1 MRPSADVV
9 ICGAGIAGVA
19 AAWHL
24 AVRQGIRRV
33 VLVDERE
40 PLTLTSD
47 KGTQGYRNWWPG
59 PDDTMLRFVSR
70 SIDLLEESAAESG
83 NVFRMNRRGY
93 LFATADAAQVA
104 QLESTARDVSAFGMG
119 PLRVHRDSD
128 TYLASPSEGFGDQP
142 TGADLLLGDQAR
154 RAFPFLANEAI
165 AALHVRRAGCFNGIA
180 LGARLFQQ
188 AVAAGATFVRDRI
201 DGVDTSGGRVRS
213 VRLASGATIETER
226 YVIAAGPGLPEALQM
241 LDLELPVFHELHA
254 KLTMRD
260 PRRAVPRDAPFVIWT
275 DPMRLEWSAEQ
286 RAALA
291 RTDEGRRLLDPLP
304 GGVHVRPVDLTHGD
318 ELYLIWTFE
327 TDARSY
333 VWPPAFNPGYADAVL
348 RGCARMIPALQSYDG
363 ATTGIV
369 DGGYYCK
376 TPENRPLIGPL
387 AVEGA
392 FVIGALS
399 GTGLMSAHASGEL
412 LSQHVA
418 GEPLP
423 DYARWF
429 LPSRYAD
436 ANYRTLVESWG
447 ALAGQ
452 L

>member
-1 MRPSADVV
+1 MKPSADVL

-19 AAWHL
+19 AAYHL
-24 AVRQGIRRV
+24 AVRQGVRRV

-59 PDDTMLRFVSR
+59 PDDTMLQLVSR

-83 NVFRMNRRGY
+83 NAFRLNRRGY
-93 LFATADAAQVA
+93 LFATGDAAQTSRLERVA
-104 QLESTARDVSAFGMG
+104 REVSAFGMG
-119 PLRVHRDSD
+119 ALRVHQDSD
-128 TYLASPSEGFGDQP
+128 RYEAAPAEGFKGQP
-142 TGADLLLGDQAR
+142 VGADLLLGDAAR
-154 RAFPFLANEAI
+154 RAFPFLTRDTI
-165 AALHVRRAGCFNGIA
+165 AALHIRRAGWFNGVA
-180 LGARLFQQ
+180 LGALLLQQ
-188 AVAAGATFVRDRI
+188 AIAAGATFVRDRI
-201 DGVDTSGGRVRS
+201 DAIDTTGGRVRG
-213 VRLASGATIETER
+213 VRLASGATIDTER
-226 YVIAAGPGLPEALQM
+226 LVIAAGPELPHVAAM

-260 PRRAVPRDAPFVIWT
+260 PLRAVPRDAPFVIWT
-275 DPMRLEWSAEQ
+275 DPMRLDWGADD
-286 RAALA
+286 RVALA
-291 RTDEGRRLLDPLP
+291 RSDEGRRLLEELP

-327 TDARSY
+327 TEVRPY
-333 VWPPAFNPGYADAVL
+333 VWPPVFNPHYAGAVL
-348 RGCARMIPALQSYDG
+348 RGCAEMIPGLQAYDG
-363 ATTGIV
+363 KTTGFV

-392 FVIGALS
+392 FVLGALS
-399 GTGLMSAHASGEL
+399 GSGLMAAHGSAEL
-412 LSQHVA
+412 LSLHVT
-418 GEPLP
+418 GGTVPE
-423 DYARWF
+423 YARWF

-436 ANYRTLVESWG
+436 AGYRKLVESWG
-447 ALAGQ
+447 PLAGQ